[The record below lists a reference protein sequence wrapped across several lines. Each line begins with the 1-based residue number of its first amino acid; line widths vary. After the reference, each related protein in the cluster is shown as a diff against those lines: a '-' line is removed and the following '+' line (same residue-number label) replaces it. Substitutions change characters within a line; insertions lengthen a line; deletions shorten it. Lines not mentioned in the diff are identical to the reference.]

1 VDLAIQQNKS
11 ARILDKVEGDVS
23 VVFLLVSAI
32 PPAYRD
38 IVLLRNSKNGCAHLP
53 TWRKNSMLLRAF
65 TKRALAPGFLRATN
79 SYIGRIIRDC
89 YGSRASV
96 SDLVPVMVEI
106 LLI

>member
-11 ARILDKVEGDVS
+11 ARSLDKVEGDVS
-23 VVFLLVSAI
+23 VVFVFVSTI
-32 PPAYRD
+32 SPAYRD
-38 IVLLRNSKNGCAHLP
+38 IVLRRNSKNGCSHLP

-65 TKRALAPGFLRATN
+65 VKKAPAPGFSRATN

-96 SDLVPVMVEI
+96 SDLIPVIVEN